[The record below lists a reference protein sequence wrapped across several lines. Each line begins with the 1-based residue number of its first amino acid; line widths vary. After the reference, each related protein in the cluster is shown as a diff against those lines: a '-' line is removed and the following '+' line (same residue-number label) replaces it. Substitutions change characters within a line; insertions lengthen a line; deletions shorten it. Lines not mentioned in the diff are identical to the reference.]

1 MLEQVIN
8 NNGNRKSGLYKYLV
22 QAFDRTYFRLCPN
35 RIRADHKPHT
45 YDFSSLTREE
55 YLEDPELFYKK
66 PDEIPEFLLTKK
78 SDVGNVEI
86 FDVKFPSPVQT
97 VHEENNVAYGYFYK
111 NKTKKSTLSLI
122 IIHGW
127 RRSFLYSEK
136 KIALRLAKI
145 NIDCFI
151 LKLPFHIERTPKGAL
166 SGEYAL
172 TGDVYRTVDST
183 RQLIIEVRTVKSWL
197 QRETEKIAIMGISLG
212 GMMAHLAMA
221 VEEFD
226 AGISIAGGGNNAGI
240 IWEGIAT
247 QEVKENIIKADIT
260 REQVNHIFQMIDP
273 SVLARHNKTKNTLMM
288 NGIYD
293 EVIPIKFTVELWEA
307 LGRPKIKWYPCA
319 HVNIVFIMKRVVSD
333 MIQFI
338 RETV

>member
-86 FDVKFPSPVQT
+86 FDVRFPSPVQT

-172 TGDVYRTVDST
+172 TGDVYRTVECT
-183 RQLIIEVRTVKSWL
+183 RQLVIEIRAVKSWL

-212 GMMAHLAMA
+212 GMMAHVAMS

-226 AGISIAGGGNNAGI
+226 AGVSIVGGGNNAGI

-260 REQVNHIFQMIDP
+260 REQVNHIFQMINP

-338 RETV
+338 QETV